1 MLNIEQYYNLSSYL
15 DYARTDVETMKHDPV
30 AADGK

>member
-1 MLNIEQYYNLSSYL
+1 MLTVEQYYLLSNYL